1 MNVQL
6 TKPGVSHDK
15 MRKHDRFAR
24 LQQKANSMDTELRRR
39 KESDVAAKRLAAIV
53 ASSDDAIIF
62 KDLNGI
68 IKTWN
73 KGAERIFGYTANE
86 AVGKPVTILIPEDH
100 LNEEPDILNRIRQGE
115 RVDHY
120 ETIRRRKDGQLV
132 HISLTVSPVK
142 DDDGNIIGA
151 SKIARDITEHKRA
164 ELVIRQQASLFNQAY
179 DAMLVWQWEGSI
191 TFWNRG
197 AERMYGYPREEAI
210 GRVSHKLLNTQ
221 TDGGIGQALAS
232 LARNGVWEGE
242 LQHTSRDGQPI
253 TVESRMVLVREPSQ
267 SYVLEA
273 NRDITAR
280 KSSEQKL
287 AESFVRKKTAREM
300 AEAAVRAK
308 DGFLAMLS
316 HELRTPLNP
325 VLLIASD
332 CATNPEVPVEMRDYF
347 QTILTSVE
355 TEVRLIDDLLDLSR
369 ISHGKLKLNLV
380 DVDTHDILEQ
390 AMETVRNQMESKAIR
405 LNLNLKAER
414 DRVFADPVRLQQ
426 VFWNIL
432 KNAAKFTPAGG
443 SVTAETQSP
452 NGGDKLILKISD
464 TGIGMTPEELN
475 RIFSAFAQGDHIA
488 DKSSDFGGL
497 GLGLAISKKL
507 VELHAG
513 HIQATSEGR
522 NKGSLFTIELP
533 LS

>member
-1 MNVQL
+1 
-6 TKPGVSHDK
+6 
-15 MRKHDRFAR
+15 
-24 LQQKANSMDTELRRR
+24 
-39 KESDVAAKRLAAIV
+39 
-53 ASSDDAIIF
+53 
-62 KDLNGI
+62 
-68 IKTWN
+68 
-73 KGAERIFGYTANE
+73 
-86 AVGKPVTILIPEDH
+86 
-100 LNEEPDILNRIRQGE
+100 
-115 RVDHY
+115 
-120 ETIRRRKDGQLV
+120 
-132 HISLTVSPVK
+132 
-142 DDDGNIIGA
+142 
-151 SKIARDITEHKRA
+151 
-164 ELVIRQQASLFNQAY
+164 
-179 DAMLVWQWEGSI
+179 
-191 TFWNRG
+191 
-197 AERMYGYPREEAI
+197 
-210 GRVSHKLLNTQ
+210 
-221 TDGGIGQALAS
+221 
-232 LARNGVWEGE
+232 
-242 LQHTSRDGQPI
+242 
-253 TVESRMVLVREPSQ
+253 MVLVREPSQ

-414 DRVFADPVRLQQ
+414 YRVFADPVRLQQ